1 LRCNNVLLCLVNNIE
16 LNKLQHLFEI
26 CKKKKFAFIL
36 CRFPTSQ
43 KFHLFIQHKEDEANT
58 DFNFV
63 IQPFDFNEAQIV
75 ISPTI
80 ATENLKNVDKYIT
93 FLEKSDPIS
102 ALSNEHSEK
111 YFSNEIDYNEQ
122 IELIK
127 KEIEAKTVN
136 KVVLSRAVRNLDPLQ
151 GKEIDVFNKLQS
163 KNGSA
168 FAYLLYTPST
178 GTWLGASPELLATYG
193 DGQIKTVSLAGTLPA
208 GDEDW
213 TEKEYEEQ
221 KITTKYI
228 KRVINSMST
237 RTDGPYEVNAGPIKH
252 LKTDIIASI
261 TEEELPDLLKRLS
274 PTAALCGN
282 PKKAAFNIL
291 GKIEKHKRSLYG
303 GYLGVKSKN
312 TLEYYVNIRCMNI
325 GEIKNTIFVGG
336 GITADSI
343 PEKEWAETES
353 KSQIMLAAINGK

>member
-1 LRCNNVLLCLVNNIE
+1 

-36 CRFPTSQ
+36 CRFPTSK

-93 FLEKSDPIS
+93 FLEKSDPIET
-102 ALSNEHSEK
+102 LVDEISERH
-111 YFSNEIDYNEQ
+111 FSTEIDYNEQ

-127 KEIEAKTVN
+127 KEIESKTVN
-136 KVVLSRAVRNLDPLQ
+136 KVVLSRAVRNLDQLQ
-151 GKEIDVFNKLQS
+151 GKEIEVFNRLQS
-163 KNGSA
+163 KNGQA
-168 FAYLLYTPST
+168 FAYLLFTPST

-208 GDEDW
+208 GDGDW

-261 TEEELPDLLKRLS
+261 TEEELPDLIKRLS

-291 GKIEKHKRSLYG
+291 SKIEKHNRSLYG
-303 GYLGVKSKN
+303 GYLGVKAKN

-325 GEIKNTIFVGG
+325 GEIKNTLFVGG
-336 GITADSI
+336 GITEDSVA
-343 PEKEWAETES
+343 EKEWIETEN
-353 KSQIMLAAINGK
+353 KTQIMLAAINGK